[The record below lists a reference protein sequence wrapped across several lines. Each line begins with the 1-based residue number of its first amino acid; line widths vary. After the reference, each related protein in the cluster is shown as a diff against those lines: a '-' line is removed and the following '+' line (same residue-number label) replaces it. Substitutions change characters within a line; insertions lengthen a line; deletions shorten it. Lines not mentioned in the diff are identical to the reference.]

1 MTSQSVSSCEGP
13 RKYSVIEENA
23 IYYAAGYV
31 VRRTLKKYKVAGDD
45 RGAAI
50 TSALLNMIGEDATT
64 YLDYVKT
71 WTVKTDRGGLVH
83 VSNDCFRFFCAVEE
97 VTYEKLQKG
106 SSRAEFITELMDHQT
121 VRFYWGIIDG
131 GLEENWSNY
140 LLHDIATLQ
149 FTIRGFTVAGR
160 FLEEYKTGSKK
171 NIKGSKGLRKELH

>member
-1 MTSQSVSSCEGP
+1 M
-13 RKYSVIEENA
+13 
-23 IYYAAGYV
+23 
-31 VRRTLKKYKVAGDD
+31 AGDD

-50 TSALLNMIGEDATT
+50 TLALLNMIGEDAESIEATTT

-97 VTYEKLQKG
+97 VTYEKLEKG
-106 SSRAEFITELMDHQT
+106 SSRVEFITELMDHQT

-140 LLHDIATLQ
+140 LLHDIATLW
-149 FTIRGFTVAGR
+149 FAIRGFTVAGR